1 MASIASPCSKIC
13 IIEPVSG
20 WCLGCGRNLVEI
32 ERWAAFSDD
41 ERARV
46 ISGLAQRLAAISLP
60 RPAQTHNC
68 KNQEL

>member
-1 MASIASPCSKIC
+1 MATVASPCTKIC
-13 IIEPVSG
+13 IIEPVRG

-46 ISGLAQRLAAISLP
+46 VSGLAQRLAAISLP
-60 RPAQTHNC
+60 RPAHAHSR
-68 KNQEL
+68 KNQVL